1 MEWVGKHRIVTLAD
15 SLIPVLRQQIT
26 YVGQLLGTDCSNPY
40 YSGVWLPHRLR
51 LKYKSIQWQYLFPSK
66 KLSKD
71 PETQQIRRHHID
83 ESSIQKAIRKAN
95 KLTTIQRRI
104 TPHTLRHS
112 FATHLLQSSA
122 DIRTVQEQLEHTDL
136 RTTQIYTHILQRES
150 NSVVSPL
157 SRL

>member
-71 PETQQIRRHHID
+71 LETQQIRRHHID
-83 ESSIQKAIRKAN
+83 ESSIQKASRKAN
-95 KLTTIQRRI
+95 KLTTIQKRI
-104 TPHTLRHS
+104 TLIHYVIPLLPICYNPGGYKDGARASWACRSAHYTNLHTF
-112 FATHLLQSSA
+112 FATSGQ
-122 DIRTVQEQLEHTDL
+122 
-136 RTTQIYTHILQRES
+136 
-150 NSVVSPL
+150 
-157 SRL
+157 